1 MQQITLCCLIYF
13 FQDYMNQNITIYE
26 SFQIKNASPRI
37 IVLMIMTT
45 LMKVRRKG
53 LSLAWLP
60 FTFRYQNTSV
70 QPLIL
75 LNFFFTSKNWRT
87 QDNVTELVFNI
98 PCLNL
103 AHILQTRYPFVA
115 ADSHII

>member
-1 MQQITLCCLIYF
+1 MQQIALCCLIYF

-26 SFQIKNASPRI
+26 SFQIKSASPRI

-53 LSLAWLP
+53 LYFAWLT

-75 LNFFFTSKNWRT
+75 LNFLFLPPRT
-87 QDNVTELVFNI
+87 GGLKTVL
-98 PCLNL
+98 L
-103 AHILQTRYPFVA
+103 AWYLTYLT
-115 ADSHII
+115 